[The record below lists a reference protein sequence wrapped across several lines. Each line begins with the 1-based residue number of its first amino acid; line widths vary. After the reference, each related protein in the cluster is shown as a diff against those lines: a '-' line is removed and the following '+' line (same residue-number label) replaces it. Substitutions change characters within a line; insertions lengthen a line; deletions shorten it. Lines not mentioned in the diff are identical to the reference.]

1 MKTVIKK
8 KEFLK
13 VIKAKKILILMPNPK
28 NEICI
33 IEWLK
38 QKLSN
43 E

>member
-1 MKTVIKK
+1 MKTVIRKK
-8 KEFLK
+8 DFLK
-13 VIKAKKILILMPNPK
+13 MLNPKKQLALIPNPK
-28 NEICI
+28 DEICI